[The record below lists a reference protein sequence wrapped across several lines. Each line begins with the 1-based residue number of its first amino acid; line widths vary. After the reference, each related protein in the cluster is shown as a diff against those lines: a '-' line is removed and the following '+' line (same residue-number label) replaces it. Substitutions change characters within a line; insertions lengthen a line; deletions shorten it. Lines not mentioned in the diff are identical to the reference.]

1 VVAVADALDA
11 MVSVRPYRQAMGLQ
25 EAFAELEAQSGAQ
38 FDPLIVSATGPL
50 VGAPGF
56 ESSVAEIAQVIEV
69 LPAAA

>member
-1 VVAVADALDA
+1 

-25 EAFAELEAQSGAQ
+25 DAFAELDAQSGAQ
-38 FDPLIVSATGPL
+38 FDPLVVSATGPL

-56 ESSVAEIAQVIEV
+56 EDSVNVIAHDIEV